1 KKTLEASIQRA
12 FDFKEIKKVDKQL
25 QDATKRSVEFSKA
38 VPSDKIRKE
47 QGEVKAK
54 IQEFQKK
61 RQELQDRFGSPLP
74 IIERLIKQ
82 EEQQLLKIQAGE
94 IKDLPSNLIP
104 AAVKKARERIAQL
117 KKMLEGVKPFDVRP
131 LEDILYTQATNAV
144 KDAVVKFERASSAN
158 RVKSNVAQANIYAS
172 NKTSQQI
179 APELSAIQIN
189 DLNNQRTL
197 LTQKLTTNR
206 AALDKIAQAL
216 ATGGGNLTEIQAE
229 YDKLTEDI
237 AKDTESLAQNS
248 MDLAKAQRDMRQTL
262 IDQTKQVAEY
272 YRTSVREAQ
281 AVSIEF
287 QKAKV
292 TLQNSNIQNKLRSA
306 LIGAGNNI
314 YTQFIE
320 SILGLLSK
328 IGEETKR
335 ELDFQ
340 KQQNDYRNNLED
352 IRLRSVELQQ
362 SLPGKIIPF
371 DSSKIKNFNDQLKV
385 VNTSVVDVNNQTQ
398 RVVKSISKDAVN
410 ATGSFNNAFQSV
422 GTTIDGVVTKL
433 DSVNFR
439 IQALKKTFENSPNL
453 IGLVSGTNSNSG
465 LTSLNAGAGLNQPTV
480 QQTYSP

>member
-1 KKTLEASIQRA
+1 
-12 FDFKEIKKVDKQL
+12 
-25 QDATKRSVEFSKA
+25 
-38 VPSDKIRKE
+38 
-47 QGEVKAK
+47 
-54 IQEFQKK
+54 
-61 RQELQDRFGSPLP
+61 
-74 IIERLIKQ
+74 
-82 EEQQLLKIQAGE
+82 
-94 IKDLPSNLIP
+94 
-104 AAVKKARERIAQL
+104 
-117 KKMLEGVKPFDVRP
+117 
-131 LEDILYTQATNAV
+131 
-144 KDAVVKFERASSAN
+144 
-158 RVKSNVAQANIYAS
+158 
-172 NKTSQQI
+172 
-179 APELSAIQIN
+179 
-189 DLNNQRTL
+189 
-197 LTQKLTTNR
+197 LTQKLTTNKS
-206 AALDKIAQAL
+206 ALDKIAQAL
-216 ATGGGNLTEIQAE
+216 ATGGGNLTEVQAE

-262 IDQTKQVAEY
+262 IDQTRQVAEY

-439 IQALKKTFENSPNL
+439 IQALKKTFE
-453 IGLVSGTNSNSG
+453 
-465 LTSLNAGAGLNQPTV
+465 
-480 QQTYSP
+480 